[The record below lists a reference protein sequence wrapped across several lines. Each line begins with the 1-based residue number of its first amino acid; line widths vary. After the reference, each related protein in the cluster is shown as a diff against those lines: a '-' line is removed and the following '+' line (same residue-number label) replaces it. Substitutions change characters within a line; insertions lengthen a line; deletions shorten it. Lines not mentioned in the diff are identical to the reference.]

1 MSWVSDS
8 YREHKQKWLNFQP
21 VELDPMLIRQRLG
34 ALSPETEWPNPHL
47 EPVVAKRVRASAK
60 RSAVAIILRDQPEL
74 PIVLTQRSAKIR
86 FGGQWCFPG
95 GREAGSDDS
104 LRTAALR
111 ETEEEIGLLGEDM
124 TWLGC
129 LGHYYTQSG
138 FLIEAHVF
146 KVEGNC
152 NYRFNPEEVADL
164 VEVPI
169 KAIQNPDHY
178 YLIGRGHERAN
189 FQFRWQSVQIGGPTV
204 SLLIHLMRCLSGLGL
219 PRDRIASRDKLGN
232 F

>member
-129 LGHYYTQSG
+129 LIAARRVGYKVFIFLKIQQSSLS
-138 FLIEAHVF
+138 FQKLSQVLS
-146 KVEGNC
+146 
-152 NYRFNPEEVADL
+152 Y
-164 VEVPI
+164 
-169 KAIQNPDHY
+169 DH
-178 YLIGRGHERAN
+178 
-189 FQFRWQSVQIGGPTV
+189 
-204 SLLIHLMRCLSGLGL
+204 SLL
-219 PRDRIASRDKLGN
+219 
-232 F
+232 